1 MSGAVRHWVR
11 IVLCDKKCRNKCSTL
26 LPKSK
31 LNRRR
36 AFKGRG
42 EKWYFGEPSW
52 LLLLS
57 SSKGMSV
64 EGKGR

>member
-1 MSGAVRHWVR
+1 MVQFATGFELFFAIRSVEINV
-11 IVLCDKKCRNKCSTL
+11 V
-26 LPKSK
+26 LPKSE

-42 EKWYFGEPSW
+42 EKWCFGELSR
-52 LLLLS
+52 LLLS